1 MRDTD
6 KKIID
11 VLLPITAEEK
21 EILDGKKTIDRSLY
35 MERSDNTVNSKKLLE
50 MGKLIT
56 IRPHTRFIHFP
67 VHTHDYVEVVY
78 MCMGSTTHIVNGNAV
93 VLNEGELLFLNRNA
107 RQEILEAGLNDIAV
121 NFVILPQFFDTAL
134 AMLGEEETPI
144 RRFILNC
151 LTGDSDSDTY
161 LHFKVKDV
169 LPVQNLIE
177 NLLHTL
183 ISNTPNKRRINQ
195 NTMGLLLLNLVNHTD
210 KLAYESRE
218 DIAVME
224 VYRYIEENY
233 VSGTLTEVAE
243 LLHYDFYSLSRMIK
257 KKTGKTY
264 KDLLQEKRLSQS
276 AFLLLSTG
284 MNVSDI
290 SISVGYE
297 NVSYFH
303 RIFSRHFGCS
313 PKSYRDSHGENE

>member
-1 MRDTD
+1 
-6 KKIID
+6 
-11 VLLPITAEEK
+11 V
-21 EILDGKKTIDRSLY
+21 
-35 MERSDNTVNSKKLLE
+35 
-50 MGKLIT
+50 
-56 IRPHTRFIHFP
+56 
-67 VHTHDYVEVVY
+67 
-78 MCMGSTTHIVNGNAV
+78 
-93 VLNEGELLFLNRNA
+93 
-107 RQEILEAGLNDIAV
+107 
-121 NFVILPQFFDTAL
+121 
-134 AMLGEEETPI
+134 
-144 RRFILNC
+144 
-151 LTGDSDSDTY
+151 
-161 LHFKVKDV
+161 
-169 LPVQNLIE
+169 E

-195 NTMGLLLLNLVNHTD
+195 HTMGLLLLNLVNHTD

-264 KDLLQEKRLSQS
+264 KDLLQEKRLSQA
-276 AFLLLSTG
+276 AFLLMSTG

-290 SISVGYE
+290 SVLIGYE

-303 RIFSRHFGCS
+303 RIFSRRFGCS
-313 PKSYRDSHGENE
+313 PKSYRDSHIENE